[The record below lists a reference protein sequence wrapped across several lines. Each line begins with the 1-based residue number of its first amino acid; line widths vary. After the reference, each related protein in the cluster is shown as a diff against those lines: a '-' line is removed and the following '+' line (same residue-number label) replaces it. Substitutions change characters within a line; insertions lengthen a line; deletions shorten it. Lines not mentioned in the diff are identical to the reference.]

1 MFKTLYS
8 KLAAVLVLL
17 IVLLSCVY
25 IWITL
30 RAGEQFYQEMTQRLN
45 QQLAANLIADTKLSI
60 TDGQYDEASL
70 KSVFHTYMVINP
82 SIEVYLLDPAGKILA
97 FHAPP
102 GTVKSETI
110 DLSPVQSFLH
120 GKQSFPIL
128 GDDPRH
134 IGRKDIF
141 SVAAIGGGD
150 TPQGYLYVVL
160 AGEQL
165 QAVVQ
170 RLQQSHIIRF
180 ALYAITISTLLAVI
194 IGLLVLRYQTR
205 RLRSLSTDMGNFES
219 GHSDTIENQYTKE
232 PVMADDIGRLQQ
244 TFLDMA
250 KRINTQIDELRQTDN
265 LRRELVANVSHDLR
279 TPLASLQAY
288 LETLLIKSE
297 TLTAEQRNEFL
308 QHAFRQSQGL
318 GKLVDALFELAKLD
332 SGQIQLKREQFSLGE
347 LAQDVG
353 LKHSLKAQDMGISV
367 QTTIPDD
374 LPSVDA
380 DIGLIERVLDNLM
393 DNAIRHTPK
402 GGKIEVLLNKMDSGV
417 NVSVNDTGTGI
428 PKNDL
433 PFIYDRFYQSR
444 KGTDNNHG
452 GAGLGL
458 AICKRILELHASQI
472 VVNSMPNQGTSVQF
486 TLPVT

>member
-8 KLAAVLVLL
+8 RLAVALILL
-17 IVLLSCVY
+17 IIILSCVY
-25 IWITL
+25 TWISL

-45 QQLAANLIADTKLSI
+45 QQLAANLIIDTKLSVA
-60 TDGQYDEASL
+60 DGQYDESSL
-70 KSVFHTYMVINP
+70 ESVFHTYMVINP

-97 FHAPP
+97 YQAPP
-102 GTVKSETI
+102 GTVKSEHL
-110 DLSPVQSFLH
+110 DLAPIQSFLR
-120 GKQSFPIL
+120 GDPAFPIL

-134 IGRKDIF
+134 PDRKDIF
-141 SVAAIGGGD
+141 SVAPVGD
-150 TPQGYLYVVL
+150 ADQPEGYLYIVL

-165 QAVVQ
+165 QAIAH

-180 ALYAITISTLLAVI
+180 ALYAIAISTFLAMLF
-194 IGLLVLRYQTR
+194 GLLVLRYQTR
-205 RLRSLSTDMGNFES
+205 RLRSLSSDISNFKSGNTE
-219 GHSDTIENQYTKE
+219 TIENLNTEE
-232 PVMADDIGRLQQ
+232 PVITDDIGHLQQ
-244 TFLDMA
+244 TFQGMA
-250 KRINTQIDELRQTDN
+250 TRITTQIEELQQTDN

-279 TPLASLQAY
+279 TPLAALQGY
-288 LETLLIKSE
+288 LETLLVKSE
-297 TLTAEQRNEFL
+297 TLTDDQHREFL
-308 QHAFRQSQGL
+308 QQAYRQSQGL

-353 LKHSLKAQDMGISV
+353 LKHSLKAQELGISV
-367 QTTIPDD
+367 KTSIADN

-393 DNAIRHTPK
+393 DNALRHTPK
-402 GGKIEVLLNKMDSGV
+402 GGEIEMLLDKQDSGV
-417 NVSVNDTGTGI
+417 SVNVKDSGSGI
-428 PKNDL
+428 SETDL

-444 KGTDNNHG
+444 EGTDSNQG

-472 VVNSMPNQGTSVQF
+472 VVNSIPNQGTSVQF

>member
-8 KLAAVLVLL
+8 RLAVALVLL
-17 IVLLSCVY
+17 IIVLSILY

-45 QQLAANLIADTKLSI
+45 QQLAANLIKDTRLSI
-60 TDGQYDEASL
+60 DDGQYDEASL
-70 KSVFHTYMVINP
+70 ESIFHTYMVINP
-82 SIEVYLLDPAGKILA
+82 SIEVYLTDPDGRILA
-97 FHAPP
+97 YQAPP
-102 GTVKSETI
+102 GSVKSEQL
-110 DLSPVQSFLH
+110 DLAPIRAFLH
-120 GKQSFPIL
+120 RERSLPIL

-134 IGRKDIF
+134 PGRRDIF
-141 SVAAIGGGD
+141 SVAPLGD
-150 TPQGYLYVVL
+150 ADNPQGYLYVVL

-165 QAVVQ
+165 QAIAH
-170 RLQQSHIIRF
+170 RLQQNHILKF
-180 ALYAITISTLLAVI
+180 ALYAIAIGALLTLF

-205 RLRSLSTDMGNFES
+205 RLRSLSADLKNVAS
-219 GHSDTIENQYTKE
+219 GQPVSIENLQSE
-232 PVMADDIGRLQQ
+232 PVLNDDIGQLQQ

-250 KRINTQIDELRQTDN
+250 KRINAQIEELQQTDN

-279 TPLASLQAY
+279 TPLAALQGY
-288 LETLLIKSE
+288 LETLLVKNK
-297 TLTAEQRNEFL
+297 TLSGEQHREFL
-308 QHAFRQSQGL
+308 QQAYRQSQGL

-347 LAQDVG
+347 LAQDIG
-353 LKHSLKAQDMGISV
+353 LKHALKAQDLGISV
-367 QTTIPDD
+367 QTSIPDD

-393 DNAIRHTPK
+393 DNALRHTPR
-402 GGKIEVLLNKMDSGV
+402 GGKVEVLLDTGDSGV
-417 NVSVNDTGTGI
+417 CVNVRDTGTGI
-428 PKNDL
+428 SATDM

-444 KGTDNNHG
+444 EGSENSQG
-452 GAGLGL
+452 SAGLGL

-472 VVNSMPNQGTSVQF
+472 VVNSMPGKGTSVQF